1 MSLDPRERG
10 SSDGYDEKLLPGT
23 ARKPLEQAENNYAEA
38 LLL

>member
-1 MSLDPRERG
+1 MASGYGRG
-10 SSDGYDEKLLPGT
+10 ASYGLVL